1 MSARAEAA
9 PRARITARAVV
20 LAAVLLVL
28 VIAAAGPVRNFL
40 AQRAEIDRLE
50 ARIGELE
57 SDRARLAS
65 ELERIRDPE
74 YVEQLARCMG
84 MVRPGEIAFVNPEA
98 PRPKA
103 C

>member
-1 MSARAEAA
+1 VRAEAA
-9 PRARITARAVV
+9 PRGRITARAVV
-20 LAAVLLVL
+20 LVAILFVLA
-28 VIAAAGPVRNFL
+28 IAAAGPVRNFL
-40 AQRAEIDRLE
+40 AQRSEIDRLE
-50 ARIGELE
+50 SRIGELE
-57 SDRARLAS
+57 SERAQLKQ
-65 ELERIRDPE
+65 EIERMKDPD

>member
-1 MSARAEAA
+1 M
-9 PRARITARAVV
+9 
-20 LAAVLLVL
+20 LAAVLFVLVL
-28 VIAAAGPVRNFL
+28 AAAGPVRNFL

-57 SDRARLAS
+57 AERVQLRQ
-65 ELERIRDPE
+65 EIERIRDPE
-74 YVEQLARCMG
+74 YVEQLARCVG

-98 PRPKA
+98 PRPKG

>member
-1 MSARAEAA
+1 MLAA
-9 PRARITARAVV
+9 IVFV
-20 LAAVLLVL
+20 LA
-28 VIAAAGPVRNFL
+28 IAAAGPVRNFL
-40 AQRAEIDRLE
+40 AQRSEIDRLE

-57 SDRARLAS
+57 TERAQLER
-65 ELERIRDPE
+65 EIERIRDPD

-98 PRPKA
+98 PRPKS

>member
-1 MSARAEAA
+1 MVLVA
-9 PRARITARAVV
+9 ILFV
-20 LAAVLLVL
+20 LA
-28 VIAAAGPVRNFL
+28 IAAAGPVRNFL
-40 AQRAEIDRLE
+40 AQRSEIDRLE

-57 SDRARLAS
+57 AERAQL
-65 ELERIRDPE
+65 EQEIERIRDPE